1 MQPTRE
7 EVVLKFMVALCTKE
21 YFYPELVRTQAEL
34 LADHFFKKVE
44 TGEIQ

>member
-34 LADHFFKKVE
+34 LADHFFKTVKP
-44 TGEIQ
+44 GDIQ